1 MIQIMEAS
9 NCLFLWYNCYGD
21 GMDIKIKDFLDY
33 LLNEK
38 KYSAHT
44 SKNYEIDIL
53 EFKSYLNKEMVDYL
67 SVDYDFIKGYLMEL
81 YNRKLSRNTVAR
93 KLSSLRSFYKYLFN
107 NNLIKTNPFKYV
119 STPKKEKKLPK
130 YLGIAELE
138 IIFNTPDINTPLGQR
153 NRLILEMLYA
163 TGIRVSELV
172 NIKLSDI
179 DFFRKEIKILG
190 KGNKERIDPFGDY
203 CLEAINMFLE
213 DGRKKILE
221 KHHVTCDYLIINERG
236 KQITTRGVEKIISD
250 TVKKAALKKHVS
262 PHMLRHTFA
271 THLLNEGCDIR
282 SVQELL
288 GHESLESTQ
297 IYTHVS
303 NERLRAVYLNCH
315 PRNKE

>member
-1 MIQIMEAS
+1 
-9 NCLFLWYNCYGD
+9 
-21 GMDIKIKDFLDY
+21 MDIKIKDFLDY

-130 YLGIAELE
+130 YLGIEELE

-163 TGIRVSELV
+163 TGIQ
-172 NIKLSDI
+172 I
-179 DFFRKEIKILG
+179 
-190 KGNKERIDPFGDY
+190 
-203 CLEAINMFLE
+203 
-213 DGRKKILE
+213 GRA
-221 KHHVTCDYLIINERG
+221 HV
-236 KQITTRGVEKIISD
+236 
-250 TVKKAALKKHVS
+250 
-262 PHMLRHTFA
+262 
-271 THLLNEGCDIR
+271 
-282 SVQELL
+282 
-288 GHESLESTQ
+288 
-297 IYTHVS
+297 
-303 NERLRAVYLNCH
+303 
-315 PRNKE
+315 